1 MLGGF
6 FKQAADAAGNAAKA
20 AQEAADQAAR
30 AAQEVAEQAASA
42 AQDVA
47 GQAANAAQDAAGAAA
62 EAAGNVAGVVAEGV
76 SCAGEAAANSEIGK
90 AAAGAANSV
99 ADGVSSCGERI
110 ASTDAGKAAIDVAGA
125 VGSAVSGAAVAA
137 ADTAK
142 NAIDSATTVIKENS
156 FSGRLS
162 RKYKEGL
169 IKGFRQGLKQGAY
182 LAGQKRYNFYYAYV
196 ATMCYF
202 LRVDGDFSDDE
213 REWLEQGLAF
223 LKFDGGLPEEVKKT
237 LQEIA
242 ATENLSFDEVKGHLD
257 KVSMVSLDSIASQLQ
272 IAIEADGKITEEEE
286 HAKRL
291 FADYAST
298 RAACVAAEVSW
309 EDKAI
314 ETSVR
319 EYAENI
325 DRIDHEFKERTKL
338 QDADAAFLVGATM
351 LQAARVLV
359 INSLTEVER
368 AGAGNAKEA
377 ALHNAQEKLFDHFEG
392 GTMQPDRL
400 YASKSHILEARGV
413 PYDATRYEETNFK
426 LFKGANHRFA
436 TLGHDPVLGLVFG
449 TSNIMTNTIS
459 CVKETNVF
467 GIGARIPVTHCVS
480 YDLLGKNPRIGE
492 QVSTIEMLT
501 RSGRRV
507 VDEPDAAAFAL
518 IKQLIHIGTDLY
530 TPCGIQIPFANL
542 VLDRAHAEM
551 LTRYVSTGD
560 LLKVGVQAG
569 MAVLV
574 NWLVASLHGCSLI
587 FQGDGSDYAL
597 ETYQVRTKKILLISN
612 AIATSSSVLQ
622 AAVFKNPRCLDLGG
636 AAVFVYRL
644 FSDRSF
650 IAKLEQEY
658 LDAEL
663 DKIYNERAA
672 GLI

>member
-20 AQEAADQAAR
+20 AQEAADQAAK
-30 AAQEVAEQAASA
+30 AAQEAAGQAANV

-47 GQAANAAQDAAGAAA
+47 GQAANAAQGAAGAAA
-62 EAAGNVAGVVAEGV
+62 EVAGKAAGAVAEGV
-76 SCAGEAAANSEIGK
+76 SSAGEAVANSEVGK
-90 AAAGAANSV
+90 AAASAAGSV

-110 ASTDAGKAAIDVAGA
+110 ASTDAGKAAIGAAGA
-125 VGSAVSGAAVAA
+125 VGSAVSGAAAVAVGN
-137 ADTAK
+137 AK
-142 NAIDSATTVIKENS
+142 NALDSAVAAIEENS

-162 RKYKEGL
+162 REYKEGL
-169 IKGFRQGLKQGAY
+169 IKGFQQGLKQGAY

-202 LRVDGDFSDDE
+202 LRADGDFSDDE

-223 LKFDGGLPEEVKKT
+223 LKLDDGLPEEVKNT

-242 ATENLSFDEVKGHLD
+242 DNEDPSFEEVKLRLD
-257 KVSMVSLDSIASQLQ
+257 KVSIVSLDSIASQLQ

-291 FADYAST
+291 FADYMAT
-298 RAACVAAEVSW
+298 RVACVDAEVSW
-309 EDKAI
+309 ADKAI

-325 DRIDHEFKERTKL
+325 DRIDREFKARTKL
-338 QDADAAFLVGATM
+338 QDADVAFLLGATM
-351 LQAARVLV
+351 LQVARVLV
-359 INSLTEVER
+359 INSLTEIEK

-377 ALHNAQEKLFDHFEG
+377 ALHSAQEKLFDRFEG
-392 GTMQPDRL
+392 GTAQSNRL

-413 PYDATRYEETNFK
+413 PYDATCYEETNFK

-467 GIGARIPVTHCVS
+467 GVGARIPVTHCVS

-492 QVSTIEMLT
+492 QVSTIEVLT
-501 RSGRRV
+501 QSGRRV
-507 VDEPDAAAFAL
+507 VEEPDAAAFAL

-542 VLDRAHAEM
+542 VLDKAHAEM

-569 MAVLV
+569 MAVLI
-574 NWLVASLHGCSLI
+574 NWLIASLHGCSLI
-587 FQGDGSDYAL
+587 FPDDGTDYAI

-612 AIATSSSVLQ
+612 TLATSSSVLE

-636 AAVFVYRL
+636 AAVLVYRL
-644 FSDRSF
+644 FTDRRF
-650 IAKLEQEY
+650 MAELKQEY

-663 DKIYNERAA
+663 DKIYDERAA